1 MKKRTENRK
10 QIGQTENKW
19 NMDLNI
25 PTPMVTLN
33 VNDLNIPS
41 SKPVMVGMDGSQTQ
55 FRQSMKCTVS
65 YNNMKRFTIKHEKDI
80 QILVLIVEYFSS

>member
-1 MKKRTENRK
+1 
-10 QIGQTENKW
+10 
-19 NMDLNI
+19 MDLNI
-25 PTPMVTLN
+25 PIPMVTLN

-80 QILVLIVEYFSS
+80 QILVIIIVEYFSSWVFLPKLNTRVGD